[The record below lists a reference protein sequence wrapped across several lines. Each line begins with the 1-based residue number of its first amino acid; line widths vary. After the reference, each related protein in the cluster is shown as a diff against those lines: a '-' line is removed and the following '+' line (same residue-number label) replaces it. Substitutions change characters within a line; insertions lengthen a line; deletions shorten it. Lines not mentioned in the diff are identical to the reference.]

1 MAKEPS
7 VVPTP
12 EGAVVKIVNSTML
25 DDAMSYTANRIRNK
39 TGSTDQ
45 IVWDSAKGFGDAVD
59 AISSG
64 GGNPFE
70 AFESLESFKLSTNST
85 ITEFVA
91 NIPNVTSLNR
101 SFADAIRTPLSR
113 IELTVSDKLT
123 DVSFMLNN
131 SGSRLTEIVF
141 KGDFSKVKNVAT
153 AFACSG
159 TGISDAL
166 KKIVGLD
173 FTSVTNASNVF
184 AAQRGLTDIEI
195 KANTVNVSLDLSYQP
210 HLNIASCVNVLNA
223 LKDRTGQDA
232 LTLKLNA
239 GLKTADTGMIYANY
253 VKLDADTNLYVSCES
268 TDAGAVTIAAAII
281 AKNWTI
287 A

>member
-1 MAKEPS
+1 MAFDKVIDS
-7 VVPTP
+7 VQ
-12 EGAVVKIVNSTML
+12 L
-25 DDAMSYTANRIRNK
+25 DSAMTYTANRIRNK
-39 TGSTDQ
+39 TGGTDQ
-45 IVWDSAKGFGDAVD
+45 IMWDSAKGFGDAVD

-70 AFESLESFKLSTNST
+70 AFESLQSFELSNNST

-91 NIPNVTSLNR
+91 NIPNVTKLR
-101 SFADAIRTPLSR
+101 YSFAVMRTNPLTR
-113 IELTVSDKLT
+113 IELTVSGKLT
-123 DVSFMLNN
+123 DVSFMLGNMA
-131 SGSRLTEIVF
+131 SYSLTEIVF

-159 TGISDAL
+159 TGISGAL

-173 FTSVTNASNVF
+173 FTSVTNASSF
-184 AAQRGLTDIEI
+184 LSAQSGLTDIEI
-195 KANTVNVSLDLSYQP
+195 KANTVNVSLDLSYQSR
-210 HLNIASCVNVLNA
+210 LNIASCVNVLNA

-239 GLKTADTGMIYANY
+239 ALKTADTGRIYANY
-253 VKLDADTNLYVSCES
+253 VKLDANTNLYVSCES
-268 TDAGAVTIAAAII
+268 TDAGAVTIAAAIT

>member
-1 MAKEPS
+1 MAFDK
-7 VVPTP
+7 VVDS
-12 EGAVVKIVNSTML
+12 AAL
-25 DDAMSYTANRIRNK
+25 DAAMTYTANRIRNK
-39 TGSTDQ
+39 TGDTNQ
-45 IVWDSAKGFGDAVD
+45 IAWDSAKGFGDAVD

-70 AFESLESFKLSTNST
+70 AFESLKSFELSSNST

-91 NIPNVTSLNR
+91 NIPNVTTLR
-101 SFADAIRTPLSR
+101 YSFPLMRTNPLTR
-113 IELTVSDKLT
+113 IELTVSYKLT
-123 DVSFMLNN
+123 DISRMLGNMASYHLN
-131 SGSRLTEIVF
+131 EIVF
-141 KGDFSKVKNVAT
+141 KGDFSKVKNVET

-173 FTSVTNASNVF
+173 FTSVTNASNF
-184 AAQRGLTDIEI
+184 LSAQRGLTDIEI

-232 LTLKLNA
+232 LTLKLNSV
-239 GLKTADTGMIYANY
+239 LKTADTGMIYANY
-253 VKLDADTNLYVSCES
+253 VKLDANTNLYVSCES
-268 TDAGAVTIAAAII
+268 TDAGAVTIASAII

>member
-1 MAKEPS
+1 MAYDK
-7 VVPTP
+7 VVDS
-12 EGAVVKIVNSTML
+12 AAL
-25 DDAMSYTANRIRNK
+25 DAAMTYTANCIRNK
-39 TGSTDQ
+39 TGGTDQ
-45 IVWDSAKGFGDAVD
+45 ITWDSAKGFGDAVD

-70 AFESLESFKLSTNST
+70 VFESLQSFGLSNKST

-91 NIPNVTSLNR
+91 NIPNVTSLR
-101 SFADAIRTPLSR
+101 YSFAVSFANPLKR
-113 IELTVSDKLT
+113 IELTVSNKLT
-123 DVSFMLNN
+123 DVSFMLGNAAAYYLN
-131 SGSRLTEIVF
+131 EIVF

-153 AFACSG
+153 AFSCSG

-184 AAQRGLTDIEI
+184 ASQRGLTDIEI
-195 KANTVNVSLDLSYQP
+195 KANTVNVSLNLTYQP
-210 HLNIASCVNVLNA
+210 HLNIASCINILNA

-232 LTLKLNA
+232 LTLTLNA
-239 GLKTADTGMIYANY
+239 ALKTADTGRIYANY
-253 VKLDADTNLYVSCES
+253 VKLDADTGLYVLCEQ
-268 TDAGAVTIAAAII
+268 TDDGAMTIASAIT

>member
-1 MAKEPS
+1 MAYDK
-7 VVPTP
+7 VVD
-12 EGAVVKIVNSTML
+12 STQL
-25 DDAMSYTANRIRNK
+25 DAAMTYTANRIRNK
-39 TGSTDQ
+39 TGDTDQ
-45 IVWDSAKGFGDAVD
+45 IAWDSAKGFGDAVD

-70 AFESLESFKLSTNST
+70 AFESLESFKLSYNST

-91 NIPNVTSLNR
+91 NIPNVTSLYR
-101 SFADAIRTPLSR
+101 SFAVTRTNPLTR

-123 DVSFMLNN
+123 NISSMFNN
-131 SGSRLTEIVF
+131 AGLMSLTEIVF
-141 KGDFSKVKNVAT
+141 KGNFSKVKNVAN
-153 AFACSG
+153 AFSCAG

-195 KANTVNVSLDLSYQP
+195 KADTVNVSLDLSYQP
-210 HLNIASCVNVLNA
+210 HLNIASCINVLNA

-232 LTLKLNA
+232 LTLTLNA
-239 GLKTADTGMIYANY
+239 ALKTADTGMIYANY

-268 TDAGAVTIAAAII
+268 TDAGAVTIAAAIT

>member
-1 MAKEPS
+1 MAYDK
-7 VVPTP
+7 VVDS
-12 EGAVVKIVNSTML
+12 AAL
-25 DDAMSYTANRIRNK
+25 DAAMTYTANRIRNK
-39 TGSTDQ
+39 TGGTDQ
-45 IVWDSAKGFGDAVD
+45 IAWDSAKGFGDAVD

-70 AFESLESFKLSTNST
+70 AFESLQSFELSTNST

-91 NIPNVTSLNR
+91 NIPNVTNLR
-101 SFADAIRTPLSR
+101 YSFAVGLANPLKR
-113 IELTVSDKLT
+113 IELTVSGKLT
-123 DVSFMLNN
+123 DISRMLGNKAGQ
-131 SGSRLTEIVF
+131 SLAEIVF
-141 KGDFSKVKNVAT
+141 RGDFSKVKSVAS
-153 AFACSG
+153 AFSCGG
-159 TGISDAL
+159 TGLNDGL

-173 FTSVTNASNVF
+173 FTSVTSAGNVF
-184 AAQRGLTDIEI
+184 ALQRGLTDIEI

-232 LTLKLNA
+232 LTLTLNA
-239 GLKTADTGMIYANY
+239 ALKTADTGMIYANY
-253 VKLDADTNLYVSCES
+253 VKLDANTNLYVSCES
-268 TDAGAVTIAAAII
+268 TDAGAVTIAAAIT

>member
-1 MAKEPS
+1 MAYDK
-7 VVPTP
+7 VVDS
-12 EGAVVKIVNSTML
+12 AAL
-25 DDAMSYTANRIRNK
+25 DAAMTYTANRIRNK
-39 TGSTDQ
+39 TGDTNQ
-45 IVWDSAKGFGDAVD
+45 IMWDSTKGFGDAVD

-70 AFESLESFKLSTNST
+70 VFESLQSFQLSNKST

-91 NIPNVTSLNR
+91 NIPKVTNLR
-101 SFADAIRTPLSR
+101 YSFAVGLRNPLTR
-113 IELTVSDKLT
+113 IELTVSNKLT
-123 DVSFMLNN
+123 DISFMLGNAAVW
-131 SGSRLTEIVF
+131 SLTEIVF
-141 KGDFSKVKNVAT
+141 KGDFSKVKSVAT
-153 AFACSG
+153 AFACGG

-173 FTSVTNASNVF
+173 FTSVTNASGVF
-184 AAQRGLTDIEI
+184 GAQRGLTDIEI

-239 GLKTADTGMIYANY
+239 ALKKADTGMIYANY

-268 TDAGAVTIAAAII
+268 TDAGAVTIAAAIT

>member
-1 MAKEPS
+1 MAYDK
-7 VVPTP
+7 VVDS
-12 EGAVVKIVNSTML
+12 AAL
-25 DDAMSYTANRIRNK
+25 DAAMTYTANRIRNK
-39 TGSTDQ
+39 TGDTNQ
-45 IVWDSAKGFGDAVD
+45 IAWDSAKGFGDAVD

-64 GGNPFE
+64 EGNPFE
-70 AFESLESFKLSTNST
+70 VFESLQSFGLSNKST

-91 NIPNVTSLNR
+91 NIPNVTTLR
-101 SFADAIRTPLSR
+101 YSFAVSFANPLKR

-123 DVSFMLNN
+123 DVSFMLGNAAAYY
-131 SGSRLTEIVF
+131 LTEIIF

-153 AFACSG
+153 AFACNG

-184 AAQRGLTDIEI
+184 GAQRGLTDIEI
-195 KANTVNVSLDLSYQP
+195 KADTVNVSLDLSYQQ
-210 HLNIASCVNVLNA
+210 HLNIASCVNILNA

-232 LTLKLNA
+232 LTLTLNA
-239 GLKTADTGMIYANY
+239 ALKTADTGMIYANY
-253 VKLDADTNLYVSCES
+253 VKLDASTNLYVLCES
-268 TDAGAVTIAAAII
+268 TDADAVTIEAAIT

>member
-1 MAKEPS
+1 MAFDK
-7 VVPTP
+7 V
-12 EGAVVKIVNSTML
+12 IDSTQL
-25 DDAMSYTANRIRNK
+25 DTAMTYTADRIRNK
-39 TGSTDQ
+39 TGGTDQ
-45 IVWDSAKGFGDAVD
+45 IAWDSAKGFGDAVD

-70 AFESLESFKLSTNST
+70 VFESLQSFGLSNKST

-91 NIPNVTSLNR
+91 NIPNVTSLR
-101 SFADAIRTPLSR
+101 HSFAVSFANPLKR
-113 IELTVSDKLT
+113 IELTVSNKLT
-123 DVSFMLNN
+123 DVSFMLGNAAAHYLN
-131 SGSRLTEIVF
+131 EIIF
-141 KGDFSKVKNVAT
+141 KGDFSKVKNVST

-159 TGISDAL
+159 TGINDTL

-195 KANTVNVSLDLSYQP
+195 KANTVNVSLNLNGQPALS
-210 HLNIASCVNVLNA
+210 ITSCVNVLNA

-239 GLKTADTGMIYANY
+239 ALKTADTGMIYANY

-268 TDAGAVTIAAAII
+268 TDAGAVTIAAAIT